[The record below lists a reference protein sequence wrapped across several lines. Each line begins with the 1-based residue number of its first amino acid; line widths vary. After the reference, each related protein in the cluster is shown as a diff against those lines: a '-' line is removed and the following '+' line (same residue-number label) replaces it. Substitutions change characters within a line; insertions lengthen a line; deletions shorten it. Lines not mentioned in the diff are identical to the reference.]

1 MFPKQEAPIS
11 DPDTDLENY
20 STAVDTRS
28 LSVASVSTANQ
39 STDTN
44 STITYAILYYENPTG
59 QVSALIQ
66 RFSPAYGVKWIDVT
80 SQNSQSLPSDLR
92 KYHNPPYSNTLY
104 ESVFNDTFSPPFTTR
119 NGISIKQALFYSPL
133 HDCILNTI
141 YIPSVNDSEFL
152 TTPCFGNE
160 LPNTTEPSQKN
171 VAIRQ
176 SDIAMFATNYIWIN
190 GTQPVAGPDGPTPV
204 TPFPFARLASV
215 YPADGSSTF
224 LYHQINDT
232 TFAEEHWDSSSEAWL
247 TPDYITIPD
256 S

>member
-1 MFPKQEAPIS
+1 MS

-28 LSVASVSTANQ
+28 LSVATVSTFDQ
-39 STDTN
+39 LIDTN
-44 STITYAILYYENPTG
+44 STTTNLVILYYENPTG
-59 QVSALIQ
+59 KVSALIQ
-66 RFSPAYGVKWIDVT
+66 RFSPNDSVNTVKWIDVT

-92 KYHNPPYSNTLY
+92 KDPDPSLSNTLY
-104 ESVFNDTFSPPFTTR
+104 ESLFNDTFSPPFTTR
-119 NGISIKQALFYSPL
+119 NGTDISQALFYSPL

-141 YIPSVNDSEFL
+141 YHPSVNDSGFS

-160 LPNTTEPSQKN
+160 VPNTTEPSQN
-171 VAIRQ
+171 NFAIRQ
-176 SDIAMFATNYIWIN
+176 SDIAIFAASYIWIN
-190 GTQPVAGPDGPTPV
+190 GTQPVVNPDAPTPV
-204 TPFPFARLASV
+204 TSFPFARLASV
-215 YPADGSSTF
+215 SLADGLSTL

-232 TFAEEHWDSSSEAWL
+232 TFAEEHWDSSSAGWL

>member
-1 MFPKQEAPIS
+1 MNSNI
-11 DPDTDLENY
+11 
-20 STAVDTRS
+20 
-28 LSVASVSTANQ
+28 
-39 STDTN
+39 TN
-44 STITYAILYYENPTG
+44 TILYYENPTG

-66 RFSPAYGVKWIDVT
+66 RFSPTYGVKWIDVT

-92 KYHNPPYSNTLY
+92 KNRDPSISNTLY

-119 NGISIKQALFYSPL
+119 NGNPFSRALFYSPL
-133 HDCILNTI
+133 NDCIFDTV
-141 YIPSVNDSEFL
+141 YAPSVNDSGFL
-152 TTPCFGNE
+152 TTSCLDDE
-160 LPNTTEPSQKN
+160 STEPSQNN

-176 SDIAMFATNYIWIN
+176 SDIAMFATSYIWIN
-190 GTQPVAGPDGPTPV
+190 GTQPVAGPDSPTPV

>member
-1 MFPKQEAPIS
+1 MLLGPETTIS
-11 DPDTDLENY
+11 GPDTDLENY

-28 LSVASVSTANQ
+28 LSVASVSATNQ
-39 STDTN
+39 STHIN
-44 STITYAILYYENPTG
+44 STTTYAILYYENPTS

-66 RFSPAYGVKWIDVT
+66 RVSPAYSVKWIDVT
-80 SQNSQSLPSDLR
+80 GQKRQSLPSDLR
-92 KYHNPPYSNTLY
+92 KDPFSPLGNTLY

-119 NGISIKQALFYSPL
+119 NGNSNSQALFYSPL

-141 YIPSVNDSEFL
+141 YLPSVNDSRFL
-152 TTPCFGNE
+152 TEPIFGNE
-160 LPNTTEPSQKN
+160 LPNTTEPSQNN

-176 SDIAMFATNYIWIN
+176 SDIAMFATSYIWIN
-190 GTQPVAGPDGPTPV
+190 GTQPVAGPDSATPV
-204 TPFPFARLASV
+204 TPFPFARLASA

-232 TFAEEHWDSSSEAWL
+232 TFAEEHWDSSSAAWL
-247 TPDYITIPD
+247 TPDFITIPD